1 VKQLAVIATAGARDP
16 TVRLAQA
23 CLRSLAAMG
32 ISPKLDPRRRYS
44 AGFTMLEL
52 VMVISIAAI
61 LLVIGVPSFRFMTTA
76 NRVSA
81 EVNGLIGDLQF
92 ARAEAIKEGQTVVAC
107 ASTDGATCNNTNLWN
122 NGWIVCS
129 DPLNDGVCDAGQPV
143 YRIQKPFTS
152 TDTFTASGNT
162 SSLTFNREGFA
173 VGLGGIV
180 TIALH
185 ITPTVAS
192 YTRCLAL
199 SAVGTLTVQS
209 AGQGNC
215 A

>member
-1 VKQLAVIATAGARDP
+1 
-16 TVRLAQA
+16 
-23 CLRSLAAMG
+23 MG
-32 ISPKLDPRRRYS
+32 ISPQLDPRWRTS

-61 LLVIGVPSFRFMTTA
+61 LLVIGVPSFRYMATA
-76 NRVSA
+76 NRVSS
-81 EVNGLIGDLQF
+81 EVNALISDLQF

-107 ASTDGATCNNTNLWN
+107 ASTDGSTCNNTNLWD

-129 DPLNDGVCDAGQPV
+129 DPLNDGTCDNGQTV
-143 YRIQKPFTS
+143 HRIQKPFTS
-152 TDTFTASGNT
+152 TDSFTASGNT
-162 SSLTFNREGFA
+162 TSLTFNREGFA
-173 VGLGGIV
+173 VALPGIV

-185 ITPTVAS
+185 ISPVVAS
-192 YTRCLAL
+192 YTRCVAI
-199 SAVGTLTVQS
+199 SAVGTLTVQK